1 MYGQFEQLEG
11 NPFASAHEGEVFVP
25 IPGHREVLV
34 ELTYWLQE
42 MDGVGMLTA
51 GPGLG
56 KTHLCRQL
64 LKAANRDTLGVLISH
79 GHFQSVRDLLQSILY
94 LCERP
99 FEGKDLHELNLE
111 LLGLIRE
118 LGDAGRTLLL
128 VVDDAHELTEE
139 LLLELRA
146 LTAPQREQSPAIR
159 LLLSGQLELEE
170 LLTRRSLAA
179 INQSLTTHQI
189 LEPLTR
195 EESAAYLAG
204 RLSAVNC
211 DIEMVLSEGAV
222 ESIVQVSDGV
232 PRCMNQI
239 AEASFRECVDRN
251 LDRVSAD
258 CVSAAFE
265 KVRHLPLH
273 WNDLSEISSDSSIMS
288 ESKLDAIPLSSDS
301 DIFDSALDDSGLSLE
316 DDLVETTATAPGRN
330 SPAVNRSPEVPAEHS
345 IETREEADKADV
357 EYVVAEFGSGMEE
370 GTEEEAARQNR
381 SRVHYSSPKLEYA
394 EDGRNVANVRKATL
408 VGVPNSP
415 NDPGS
420 SDSML
425 ELVSSSPQNEG
436 LELSSVEQANTTA
449 HTKQPSGNRKN
460 VMTQQ
465 DTTSAV
471 ETRKTGSRY
480 LRIDTNPIDIFAP
493 DIPQRGDSPGR
504 TEQREANA
512 NAPVLQPGEHVET
525 IEERIER
532 LRQEAIRHW
541 EPTEGNRDNQYDVI
555 EPEAIPAVPKARPS
569 LELDL
574 PNHHSKPRYRNLFR
588 DLRRNRGE

>member
-25 IPGHREVLV
+25 IPGHREVLA

-64 LKAANRDTLGVLISH
+64 LKAANQNTLGILISH
-79 GHFQSVRDLLQSILY
+79 GHFQSVRELLQSVLY

-99 FEGKDLHELNLE
+99 FEGKDAHELNLE
-111 LLGLIRE
+111 LLGLIRQ
-118 LGDAGRTLLL
+118 LGREGRTMLLI
-128 VVDDAHELTEE
+128 VDDAHELEEE

-146 LTAPQREQSPAIR
+146 LTAPQVEPSPAIR

-179 INQSLTTHQI
+179 INQSLTAHQI

-204 RLSAVNC
+204 RLSAMNC
-211 DIEMVLSEGAV
+211 DIETVLSEGAV

-232 PRCMNQI
+232 PRCLNQI
-239 AEASFRECVDRN
+239 AEASFRECADRN
-251 LDRVSAD
+251 LDRVSAG
-258 CVSAAFE
+258 CVAAAFE

-273 WNDLSEISSDSSIMS
+273 WNNLPEISSDSNIMS
-288 ESKLDAIPLSSDS
+288 ESELDAIPLSSDS
-301 DIFDSALDDSGLSLE
+301 DIFDSALDDSGVYLE
-316 DDLVETTATAPGRN
+316 DDLADIRASEPRGKTPSVNGSVEDASSA
-330 SPAVNRSPEVPAEHS
+330 HS
-345 IETREEADKADV
+345 METQNVADSANV
-357 EYVVAEFGSGMEE
+357 EFVVAEFGSGMEE

-394 EDGRNVANVRKATL
+394 EDGRNVANVRKTTL
-408 VGVPNSP
+408 VGGPNNP
-415 NDPGS
+415 NDRGS

-425 ELVSSSPQNEG
+425 ELVSSAPQNEG
-436 LELSSVEQANTTA
+436 LELSSVDQTNTTS
-449 HTKQPSGNRKN
+449 HTKKPSGNRKN
-460 VMTQQ
+460 GMTQQ
-465 DTTSAV
+465 NIISPV
-471 ETRKTGSRY
+471 ETRNTGSRY

-493 DIPQRGDSPGR
+493 DIPEPGDSSLR
-504 TEQREANA
+504 TEQQRANV
-512 NAPVLQPGEHVET
+512 PVNQPGGHVET
-525 IEERIER
+525 IEEHVER

-541 EPTEGNRDNQYDVI
+541 EPSDNNRNNQYDVI
-555 EPEAIPAVPKARPS
+555 EPESIPAVPKARPS